1 MNRHR
6 AGRSPGE
13 MGLVPEGRAD
23 EPRLVLEGGPVESG
37 RLERWLS
44 ILVRRGVQDALE
56 QPGAPGP

>member
-1 MNRHR
+1 
-6 AGRSPGE
+6 
-13 MGLVPEGRAD
+13 MGLVSEGRAD